1 MNKLFQYFVTSLFFM
16 ILGYC
21 IGVNYIPYEFVA
33 AANTVLAVV
42 MVILLLLTW
51 IIKGRK
57 KRGLPKF
64 SMGWVYLFTFIDGIL
79 LYPTLM
85 YYFATLGTVLFLNII
100 ISTLLIFSVLSY
112 IGFKQKSGSFIGLG
126 KVLFVALTILVIMS
140 IVNLFLH
147 IGWMPILLSAAGIV
161 IFSAYI
167 LVDINQFKTAYEAG
181 LINEKEDYSIF
192 VLNIYLDVINLLL
205 DILSFANRLKE

>member
-1 MNKLFQYFVTSLFFM
+1 MQSEVLAAQGFIQRQGGVIMNKLFQYFVTSLFFM

-112 IGFKQKSGSFIGLG
+112 IGFKQKKRLIYRAWQSSICCPDYFGYNVYRQSL
-126 KVLFVALTILVIMS
+126 LTHWLDAHFAKCCRYCNIQCLYLS
-140 IVNLFLH
+140 RH
-147 IGWMPILLSAAGIV
+147 QPIQDCL
-161 IFSAYI
+161 
-167 LVDINQFKTAYEAG
+167 
-181 LINEKEDYSIF
+181 
-192 VLNIYLDVINLLL
+192 
-205 DILSFANRLKE
+205 